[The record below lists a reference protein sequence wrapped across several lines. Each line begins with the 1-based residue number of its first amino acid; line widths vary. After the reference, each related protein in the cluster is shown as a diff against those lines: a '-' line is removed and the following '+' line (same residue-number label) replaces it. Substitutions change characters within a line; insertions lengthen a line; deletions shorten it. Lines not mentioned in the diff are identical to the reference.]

1 MAHDDQFTATGP
13 AFTGAGFPRAAFSTG
28 REGTDSTYGVNVQG
42 SQCGV
47 YGESVKGGSGKRES
61 DVEGVGVHG
70 FGENFGVYGNDNRGI
85 AGVYGSH
92 NRGRV
97 GVLGAAMQGATGVV
111 GVSMSSIGNPLST
124 FGESI
129 PDPADGSGTGV
140 LGASGKGYGVL
151 GKSHDNAG
159 VVGQSTNSVGVWGS
173 VTADREGGYGVLG
186 ESTDNAGVVGRSTN
200 SVGVWGSV
208 TADREGGYGVLGE
221 STDGIGVVGRSDGGT
236 GVFGSVNRDRPG
248 GLAGR
253 FVGPVLIEGDLTVT
267 GVKGAVVPHADGSHR
282 LLCAIESPESWF
294 EDFGEA
300 ALKDGRA
307 EVQLDPDFA
316 AVIETKGYHV
326 FLTPY
331 GDSSGLYVVDRTAK
345 GFMVR
350 EQKDGTSN
358 LAFSYRVV
366 ARRKDIATQRLAR
379 VRLSAAPSPETFPKP
394 SPSPETFPKPYSP
407 QPK

>member
-1 MAHDDQFTATGP
+1 
-13 AFTGAGFPRAAFSTG
+13 
-28 REGTDSTYGVNVQG
+28 
-42 SQCGV
+42 
-47 YGESVKGGSGKRES
+47 
-61 DVEGVGVHG
+61 
-70 FGENFGVYGNDNRGI
+70 
-85 AGVYGSH
+85 
-92 NRGRV
+92 
-97 GVLGAAMQGATGVV
+97 
-111 GVSMSSIGNPLST
+111 
-124 FGESI
+124 
-129 PDPADGSGTGV
+129 

-151 GKSHDNAG
+151 GDSQDNAG
-159 VVGQSTNSVGVWGS
+159 VVGRSNNSVGVWGS
-173 VTADREGGYGVLG
+173 VTADRGGGYGVLG

-208 TADREGGYGVLGE
+208 GNSFGMLGE

-236 GVFGSVNRDRPG
+236 GVFGSVSRDRPV

-253 FVGPVLIEGDLTVT
+253 FVGPVLIEGDLMVT
-267 GVKGAVVPHADGSHR
+267 GAKGAVVPHPDGSNR

-300 ALKDGRA
+300 ALKDGKA
-307 EVQLDPDFA
+307 EVQLEPDFA

-331 GDSSGLYVVDRTAK
+331 GDSNGLYVVDRTAK

-366 ARRKDIATQRLAR
+366 AKRKDIATHRLVGVQLPA
-379 VRLSAAPSPETFPKP
+379 VPSPETFPKP
-394 SPSPETFPKPYSP
+394 FPSPGAFPKPYFP

>member
-70 FGENFGVYGNDNRGI
+70 FGENFGVYGNGNRGI

-92 NRGRV
+92 NQGRV
-97 GVLGAAMQGATGVV
+97 GVLGAAMRGATGVI

-140 LGASGKGYGVL
+140 LGASGEGYGVL
-151 GKSHDNAG
+151 GKS
-159 VVGQSTNSVGVWGS
+159 Q
-173 VTADREGGYGVLG
+173 
-186 ESTDNAGVVGRSTN
+186 DNAGVVGRSTN

-331 GDSSGLYVVDRTAK
+331 GDSNGLYVVDRTAK

-358 LAFSYRVV
+358 LTFSYRVV

-394 SPSPETFPKPYSP
+394 SPSPEIFPKPYSP

>member
-159 VVGQSTNSVGVWGS
+159 VVGQ
-173 VTADREGGYGVLG
+173 
-186 ESTDNAGVVGRSTN
+186 STN